1 MHMKK
6 ILSLTIISILISISS
21 LASAAELQ
29 PSLGAQ
35 MNKQEQLNK
44 KNTLSATL
52 AEKARLKKEARDK
65 VLALQYQRLARKNA
79 NAIATATPIQKPAI
93 QVLTISRPPLIQ
105 PAPNTQTQN
114 QVQII
119 PQSINIPTPQNVDMT
134 RLRTTWASWYNAVRQ
149 GE

>member
-1 MHMKK
+1 MKK

-44 KNTLSATL
+44 KNTISATL

-79 NAIATATPIQKPAI
+79 NASATVVGIQKPNI
-93 QVLTISRPPLIQ
+93 QVLTINRPPLIQ
-105 PAPNTQTQN
+105 PAPNSQTQN

-119 PQSINIPTPQNVDMT
+119 PQPINIPAPQNVDMT

>member
-1 MHMKK
+1 MKQ
-6 ILSLTIISILISISS
+6 ILSLTIISILISISC

-79 NAIATATPIQKPAI
+79 NTIATATPIQKPAI

-105 PAPNTQTQN
+105 PTQNTQTQN

-119 PQSINIPTPQNVDMT
+119 PQSINIPAPQNVDMT
-134 RLRTTWASWYNAVRQ
+134 RLRTTWASWYNTVRQ